1 MDVQRKNVK
10 AKKRLRRVIYIA
22 VGLVVLGG
30 VTWGVTRLRPADP
43 TIEWG
48 VLWPDTVKRGP
59 MVRNVRGL
67 GTLVPEEI
75 RWIPAVTQ
83 GRVDKIIAHP
93 GDNVRSDTVLLELSN
108 PDTLQAAIDAD
119 SQLKAAVA
127 ALANLR
133 VQLDSQRLT
142 QESAAV
148 QVESD
153 YKQADLQWRTN
164 EELAKTSLVPDL
176 TLKLSKAKAEELA
189 NRSRI
194 EKERLQIV
202 DQAIKAQIAV
212 QQANVDQLK
221 ALADLRHSQVASL
234 TVRAGVDGVLQVVP
248 VEVGQQVSPGTNL
261 ARVSNPKKLKA
272 ELKIAETQIKDVL
285 IGQSAQIDTRN
296 GIVDGKVSRIDP
308 SSQNGTFTVDVA
320 LTGDLPKGAKDNLSV
335 DGTIELENLTDVLFV
350 GRPVHG
356 QEQSTISL
364 FKITE
369 NQTKAV
375 RVQVKLGRSSVNY
388 VEILDG
394 LQPGDQ
400 VILSDMSAYD
410 NSQSLRISH

>member
-10 AKKRLRRVIYIA
+10 TKKRIRRAIFIV

-30 VTWGVTRLRPADP
+30 VTWAVTRLRPADP
-43 TIEWG
+43 VLEWG
-48 VLWPDTVKRGP
+48 VIWPDTVKRGP

-83 GRVDKIIAHP
+83 GRIEKIVAHP
-93 GDNVRSDTVLLELSN
+93 GDVVRPDSILLELSN

-119 SQLKAAVA
+119 SQLKAAEA
-127 ALANLR
+127 SLANLR
-133 VQLDSQRLT
+133 VQLESQRLT
-142 QESAAV
+142 QESVVAQV
-148 QVESD
+148 QSD
-153 YKQADLQWRTN
+153 YEQADVQWKTN
-164 EELAKTSLVPDL
+164 QDLSKDNLVPDL

-194 EKERLQIV
+194 EKERLKIV

-212 QQANVDQLK
+212 QQAAVDQLK
-221 ALADLRHSQVASL
+221 GLADLRHNQVDSL
-234 TVRAGVDGVLQVVP
+234 RVKAGVEGVLQVVP
-248 VEVGQQVSPGTNL
+248 VEVGQQVNPGANL

-296 GIVDGKVSRIDP
+296 GIVEGKVSRIDP

-320 LTGDLPKGAKDNLSV
+320 LTGELPKGAKDNLSV
-335 DGTIELENLTDVLFV
+335 DGTIELENLADVLFV

-364 FKITE
+364 FKITD

-375 RVQVKLGRSSVNY
+375 RVQVKIGRSSVNY
-388 VEILDG
+388 VEILEG

>member
-10 AKKRLRRVIYIA
+10 TKKRIRRVIYIV
-22 VGLVVLGG
+22 VGLVLLGG
-30 VTWGVTRLRPADP
+30 VTWAVTRLRPADQVV
-43 TIEWG
+43 EWG

-59 MVRNVRGL
+59 MIRNVRGL

-83 GRVDKIIAHP
+83 GRVVKIIAHP
-93 GDNVRSDTVLLELSN
+93 GDTVRADSVLLELSN
-108 PDTLQAAIDAD
+108 PDTMQAAIDAD
-119 SQLKAAVA
+119 SQLKAAQA
-127 ALANLR
+127 GLANLR
-133 VQLDSQRLT
+133 VQLESQRLT
-142 QESAAV
+142 QQSSAA

-153 YKQADLQWRTN
+153 FIQAKLQADTN
-164 EELAKTSLVPDL
+164 DKLAKDNLAPDL
-176 TLKLSKAKAEELA
+176 NVRLSRAKADELG

-194 EKERLQIV
+194 EKERLKIV
-202 DQAIKAQIAV
+202 DEAIKAQIAV
-212 QQANVDQLK
+212 QQAAVDQLK
-221 ALADLRHSQVASL
+221 ALTDLRHQQVDSL
-234 TVRAGVDGVLQVVP
+234 KVKAGVDGVLQVVP
-248 VEVGQQVSPGTNL
+248 VEVGQQVNPGANL
-261 ARVSNPKKLKA
+261 ARVSNPKRLKA
-272 ELKIAETQIKDVL
+272 ELKIAETQIKDVT

-296 GIVDGKVSRIDP
+296 GIVEGKVSRIDP

-320 LTGDLPKGAKDNLSV
+320 LIGELPKGAKDNLSV
-335 DGTIELENLTDVLFV
+335 DGTIELENLADVLFV

-375 RVQVKLGRSSVNY
+375 RVQVKIGRSSVNY

>member
-10 AKKRLRRVIYIA
+10 TKKRIRRVIFIA
-22 VGLVVLGG
+22 IGLVVLGG
-30 VTWGVTRLRPADP
+30 VTWAVTRLRPADP

-83 GRVDKIIAHP
+83 GRIEIIVAHP
-93 GDNVRSDTVLLELSN
+93 GDIVRPDSILLELSN

-119 SQLKAAVA
+119 SQLKAAEA
-127 ALANLR
+127 SLANLR
-133 VQLDSQRLT
+133 VQLESQRLT
-142 QESAAV
+142 QESVVAQV
-148 QVESD
+148 QSD
-153 YKQADLQWRTN
+153 YEQADVQWKTN
-164 EELAKTSLVPDL
+164 QDLSKDNLVPEL

-194 EKERLQIV
+194 EKERLKIV

-212 QQANVDQLK
+212 QQATVDQLK
-221 ALADLRHSQVASL
+221 ALADLRHRQVDSL
-234 TVRAGVDGVLQVVP
+234 RVKAGVEGVLQVVP
-248 VEVGQQVSPGTNL
+248 VEVGQQVNPGANL

-296 GIVDGKVSRIDP
+296 GIVEGKVSRIDP

-320 LTGDLPKGAKDNLSV
+320 LTGELPKGAKDNLSV
-335 DGTIELENLTDVLFV
+335 DGTIELENLADVMFV

-364 FKITE
+364 FKITD
-369 NQTKAV
+369 NQQKAV
-375 RVQVKLGRSSVNY
+375 RVQVKIGRSSVNY
-388 VEILDG
+388 VEILEG

>member
-10 AKKRLRRVIYIA
+10 TKKRIRRVIFIA
-22 VGLVVLGG
+22 IGLVVLGG
-30 VTWGVTRLRPADP
+30 VTWAVTRLRPADP

-83 GRVDKIIAHP
+83 GRIEIIVAHP
-93 GDNVRSDTVLLELSN
+93 GDIVRPDSILLELSN

-119 SQLKAAVA
+119 SQLKAAEA
-127 ALANLR
+127 SLANLR
-133 VQLDSQRLT
+133 VQLESQRLT
-142 QESAAV
+142 QESVVAQV
-148 QVESD
+148 QSD
-153 YKQADLQWRTN
+153 YEQADVQWKTN
-164 EELAKTSLVPDL
+164 QDLSKDNLVPEL

-194 EKERLQIV
+194 EKERLKIV

-212 QQANVDQLK
+212 QQATVDQLK
-221 ALADLRHSQVASL
+221 ALADLRHRQVDSL
-234 TVRAGVDGVLQVVP
+234 RVKAGVEGVLQVVP
-248 VEVGQQVSPGTNL
+248 VEVGQQVNPGANL

-296 GIVDGKVSRIDP
+296 GIVEGKVSRIDP

-320 LTGDLPKGAKDNLSV
+320 LTGELPKGAKDNLSV
-335 DGTIELENLTDVLFV
+335 DGTIELENLADVLFV

-364 FKITE
+364 FKITD
-369 NQTKAV
+369 NQQKAV
-375 RVQVKLGRSSVNY
+375 RVQVKIGRSSVNY
-388 VEILDG
+388 VEILEG

>member
-10 AKKRLRRVIYIA
+10 TKKRIRRAIYIL

-30 VTWGVTRLRPADP
+30 VTWAVTRLHPADQV
-43 TIEWG
+43 IEWG
-48 VLWPDTVKRGP
+48 VLWPDTVKRGQ
-59 MVRNVRGL
+59 MIRNVRGL

-83 GRVDKIIAHP
+83 GRVEKLIAHP
-93 GDNVRSDTVLLELSN
+93 GDTVRSDTVLLELSN

-119 SQLKAAVA
+119 SQLKAAQS

-142 QESAAV
+142 QESAAAQV
-148 QVESD
+148 QSD
-153 YKQADLQWRTN
+153 YSQADLQWRTN
-164 EELAKTSLVPDL
+164 VELAKSNLVSDL
-176 TLKLSKAKAEELA
+176 TLKLSQAKAEELA
-189 NRSRI
+189 NRNRI
-194 EKERLQIV
+194 EQDRLKIV
-202 DQAIKAQIAV
+202 DQAAKAQIAV
-212 QQANVDQLK
+212 QQAAVDQLK
-221 ALADLRHSQVASL
+221 ALADLRHQQVDSL
-234 TVRAGVDGVLQVVP
+234 KVKAGVDGVLQVVP
-248 VEVGQQVSPGTNL
+248 VEVGQQVNPGTNL
-261 ARVSNPKKLKA
+261 ARVSNPKRLKA
-272 ELKIAETQIKDVL
+272 ELKIAETQIKDVA

-296 GIVDGKVSRIDP
+296 GIVEGKVSRIDP

-335 DGTIELENLTDVLFV
+335 DGTIELENLADVLFV

-364 FKITE
+364 FKIIE

-388 VEILDG
+388 VEIVEG